1 MLNVWKGH
9 SVHKMCLHIG
19 SGLFGRFV
27 SSLRLTLQQRMGWV
41 EDLRNFSLLL
51 SFFLFFF
58 TFYHSAH
65 SLDYL
70 FAHKVNIYRS
80 EFPGLRANWI
90 LCDAAGGT
98 QVLNLRVIVGGT
110 QMFFVMEEPRSFIN
124 NSKAHQAVFRSSIA
138 VYYIH
143 YTAATSS
150 AIKQYC
156 PSAHIYHSCHK
167 GQPGSLTQ
175 CD

>member
-1 MLNVWKGH
+1 MHFARLMLNVWKGH

-27 SSLRLTLQQRMGWV
+27 SSLRLTLQQRMSWV

-70 FAHKVNIYRS
+70 LAHQVNIYRS

-98 QVLNLRVIVGGT
+98 QVLSLKHPESYRGRDPDVFCDGGT
-110 QMFFVMEEPRSFIN
+110 QVL
-124 NSKAHQAVFRSSIA
+124 HQ
-138 VYYIH
+138 
-143 YTAATSS
+143 
-150 AIKQYC
+150 
-156 PSAHIYHSCHK
+156 
-167 GQPGSLTQ
+167 
-175 CD
+175 